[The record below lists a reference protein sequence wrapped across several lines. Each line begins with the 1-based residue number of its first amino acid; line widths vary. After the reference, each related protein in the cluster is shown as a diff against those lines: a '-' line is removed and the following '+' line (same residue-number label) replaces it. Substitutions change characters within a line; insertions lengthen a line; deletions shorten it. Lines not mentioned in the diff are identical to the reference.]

1 MVEVRPAVVH
11 NELSRLD
18 LLLSTAIQLH
28 LAGNP
33 QRTLRRKRLTSLC
46 VLFWSHGMKDL
57 SALQHLA
64 MGEMCC
70 VKDVGFV
77 CTMLVLFDLV
87 EQRKLEKRQSI
98 RCEYVIVS
106 DINPSYE

>member
-77 CTMLVLFDLV
+77 CTMLVVFDLV

-98 RCEYVIVS
+98 HCEYVIVL
-106 DINPSYE
+106 DINSSYE

>member
-1 MVEVRPAVVH
+1 MVAVRPAVVH
-11 NELSRLD
+11 HEVSRLD

-77 CTMLVLFDLV
+77 CTMLVVFDLV

-106 DINPSYE
+106 DINSSYE

>member
-1 MVEVRPAVVH
+1 MVAVRPAVVH
-11 NELSRLD
+11 HEVSRLD

-33 QRTLRRKRLTSLC
+33 QRTLRRKRRTSLC

-77 CTMLVLFDLV
+77 CTMLVVFDLV

-106 DINPSYE
+106 DINSSYE